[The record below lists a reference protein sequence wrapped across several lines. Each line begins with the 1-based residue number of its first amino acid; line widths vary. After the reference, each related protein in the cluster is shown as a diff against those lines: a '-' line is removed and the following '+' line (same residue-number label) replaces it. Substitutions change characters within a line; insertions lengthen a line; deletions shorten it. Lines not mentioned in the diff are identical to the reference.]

1 MNDLVFVMCNLKMN
15 DKDKKQVIDFDDVV
29 DDLPSDDEWVTER
42 EGHGGSSNINLLQ
55 TIDSATRRQNGTEDD
70 SDEDNFNGVEM
81 STEATEDYFETL
93 HSRSL
98 ELNNVGA
105 QSHTSNIAVSTGSTS
120 NLFHCDAIDAIPGHS
135 EGGESET
142 EAGFSLHC
150 TPAEDLF

>member
-1 MNDLVFVMCNLKMN
+1 MICNLKMN
-15 DKDKKQVIDFDDVV
+15 DNDKRQVIDFDKSL
-29 DDLPSDDEWVTER
+29 DDLPSDDEWVTEK
-42 EGHGGSSNINLLQ
+42 EGYGGSSNINLLQ

-105 QSHTSNIAVSTGSTS
+105 QSRTSNIVVSTGSTS
-120 NLFHCDAIDAIPGHS
+120 NLFHCDAIDTIPGHS
-135 EGGESET
+135 EGG
-142 EAGFSLHC
+142 
-150 TPAEDLF
+150 

>member
-1 MNDLVFVMCNLKMN
+1 MN
-15 DKDKKQVIDFDDVV
+15 DKDKRQVIDFDKVL

-42 EGHGGSSNINLLQ
+42 EWHGGSSNINLLRA
-55 TIDSATRRQNGTEDD
+55 IDSTTRRKNRTEDD

-98 ELNNVGA
+98 GFNNVGA
-105 QSHTSNIAVSTGSTS
+105 QSRTSNIGVSTGSTS

-135 EGGESET
+135 EGGET

>member
-1 MNDLVFVMCNLKMN
+1 MIS
-15 DKDKKQVIDFDDVV
+15 QFDD
-29 DDLPSDDEWVTER
+29 DWITEGEEHNGSLNIDLL
-42 EGHGGSSNINLLQ
+42 GI
-55 TIDSATRRQNGTEDD
+55 IDSATRRQNGTEDD

-98 ELNNVGA
+98 GLNNVGA
-105 QSHTSNIAVSTGSTS
+105 QSRTSNISVSTGSTS

-142 EAGFSLHC
+142 EAGFSLHD
-150 TPAEDLF
+150 TPVECLFQIC